1 MSSLLVVEGVG
12 VSYGTVRALD
22 DVDFTVEPGEMIGVV
37 GPNGAGKSTLFRALC
52 GLVHHDGH
60 VVMNGAHCHHR
71 ADRMDIAYVPQRS
84 DLDLTFPLSVG
95 QLVASGRRR
104 FRSWWTPSGRT
115 DRVAADTALDRV
127 GLPDIAHRSLT
138 ELSGGQ
144 LQRAFIA
151 RALTQEARVM
161 LLDEALSGVDDP
173 ATDAL
178 LTLFAD
184 LCADGTSILVAS
196 HDLAVVRR
204 RTRRC
209 LAINGGLRADGHPA
223 TVLTH
228 DTLDSVFGSAC

>member
-1 MSSLLVVEGVG
+1 MSPLLVVEGVG
-12 VSYGTVRALD
+12 VSYGAVRALD
-22 DVDFTVEPGEMIGVV
+22 GVDFGVEPGEMVGVV

-52 GLVHHDGH
+52 GLVPHDGH
-60 VVMNGAHCHHR
+60 VVMNGTHCHHR

-104 FRSWWTPSGRT
+104 FRPWWRPGSRV
-115 DRVAADTALDRV
+115 DRAAAHAALERV
-127 GLPDIAHRSLT
+127 GLPDVAHRSLT

-173 ATDAL
+173 ATDSL

-184 LCADGTSILVAS
+184 LCTAGTSILVAS

-204 RTRRC
+204 RMRRC
-209 LAINGGLRADGHPA
+209 LAINGGLRADGPPA

>member
-1 MSSLLVVEGVG
+1 MSALLDVDTVG
-12 VSYGTVRALD
+12 VSYGHRRAID
-22 DVDFTVEPGEMIGVV
+22 GITFSVGEGELIGVV

-52 GLVHHDGH
+52 GLVPHDGH
-60 VVMNGAHCHHR
+60 VVMNGTHCHHR

-84 DLDLTFPLSVG
+84 DLDLGFPLSVG

-104 FRSWWTPSGRT
+104 FRSWWTPNGRA
-115 DRVAADTALDRV
+115 DRTAADAALDRV
-127 GLPDIAHRSLT
+127 GLLDVAHRSLT

-144 LQRAFIA
+144 LQRAFVA
-151 RALTQEARVM
+151 RALTQEAHVM

-173 ATDAL
+173 ATDSL

-184 LCADGTSILVAS
+184 LCSTGTSILVAS

-204 RTRRC
+204 RMRRC
-209 LAINGGLRADGHPA
+209 LAINGGLRADGDPGA
-223 TVLTH
+223 VLTH

>member
-1 MSSLLVVEGVG
+1 
-12 VSYGTVRALD
+12 
-22 DVDFTVEPGEMIGVV
+22 
-37 GPNGAGKSTLFRALC
+37 
-52 GLVHHDGH
+52 
-60 VVMNGAHCHHR
+60 MNGTHCHHR

-104 FRSWWTPSGRT
+104 FRSWWAPSGRA
-115 DRVAADTALDRV
+115 DRAAADAALDRV
-127 GLPDIAHRSLT
+127 GLPDVAHRSLA

-151 RALTQEARVM
+151 RAFTQEARVM
-161 LLDEALSGVDDP
+161 LLDESLSGVDDP
-173 ATDAL
+173 ATDSL

-184 LCADGTSILVAS
+184 LCTAGTSILVAS

-223 TVLTH
+223 AVLTH